1 MNMGR
6 ADLDVPSGQPG
17 AESAAWGREDPLT
30 EEMTTNSIILTRKII
45 VGYSPWG
52 CKQSNMTEHMAY
64 T

>member
-1 MNMGR
+1 MAQWAKNPLAMQETQEMWVGS
-6 ADLDVPSGQPG
+6 L
-17 AESAAWGREDPLT
+17 GREDPLT